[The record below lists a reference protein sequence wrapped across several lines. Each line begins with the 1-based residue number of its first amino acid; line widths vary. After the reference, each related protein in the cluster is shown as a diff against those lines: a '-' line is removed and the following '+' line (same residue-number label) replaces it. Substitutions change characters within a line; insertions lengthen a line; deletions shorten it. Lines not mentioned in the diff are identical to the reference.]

1 MDIGKRLREVREAKG
16 YSQDDIERRTG
27 LLRCYVSRVECGH
40 TLPEVGTLER
50 WAKALDLELYQIFYQ
65 GKGEPMAPEV
75 AEPTRR
81 NTREGTLLNLFRRMP
96 ERDRSLFLALARK
109 AVKRWEKHE

>member
-1 MDIGKRLREVREAKG
+1 MNMGTRLRELRKAKG
-16 YSQDDIERRTG
+16 LSQHDIEKRTG
-27 LLRCYVSRVECGH
+27 LLTCYLSRVECGH

-50 WAKALDLELYQIFYQ
+50 WAKALDLELYQLFYQ

-81 NTREGTLLNLFRRMP
+81 NTREGSLLNLFRRMP

>member
-1 MDIGKRLREVREAKG
+1 MDIGTRLRELRKAKG
-16 YSQDDIERRTG
+16 LSQGDIEKRTG
-27 LLRCYVSRVECGH
+27 LLTCYLSRVECGH

-50 WAKALDLELYQIFYQ
+50 WAKALDLELYQLFYQ

-109 AVKRWEKHE
+109 AVKQREKHK